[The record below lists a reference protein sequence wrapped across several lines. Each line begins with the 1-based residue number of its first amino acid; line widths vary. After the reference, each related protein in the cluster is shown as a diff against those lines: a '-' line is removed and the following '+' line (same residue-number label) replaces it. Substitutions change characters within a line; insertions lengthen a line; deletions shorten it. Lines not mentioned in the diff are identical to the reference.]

1 MAEIINTER
10 LPFPLAKPNEDTY
23 VTKADQIGYGEGSAA
38 DAIDEV
44 KEITDSQRQKE
55 TDAYYVCDSNGNVV
69 AKIDN
74 KGLTTVG
81 VKSGKMSDIQ
91 SDKLHICDSNGNVV
105 AEFNQSGLDL
115 LGLRLLVNGELVDIL
130 TLIGSGGGGTG
141 NAINEWE
148 GKTIAFYGDSVTAI
162 CNGDFQAPYTSTQ
175 ITNSWGTRVANH
187 LKFSKCYGRG
197 IGGQRFSWNNDSGSV
212 SWLRPDGTYI
222 GRNDN
227 FTYDNFDGTSY
238 PQGVTAAME
247 LAGTA
252 IRVRGCGCS
261 WLRITTTFPQ
271 SIKDNIH
278 VVSVMYHNDAGA
290 ANTDAEW
297 VANDTTDAEWAA
309 SSYYSTYGGDYNIN
323 TIKGGIASIIM
334 KLQAWMPNAIII
346 LCTPISGNGTT
357 GQLNPSLTTDN
368 NMRKLADM
376 VREMSRIMHIPC
388 IDVNCNDGINGLNRT
403 RYIQDTIHP
412 YLADGKK
419 MIARAIIGGLKTILP
434 NFD

>member
-162 CNGDFQAPYTSTQ
+162 CNGDFQAPYTSR
-175 ITNSWGTRVANH
+175 SEEH
-187 LKFSKCYGRG
+187 
-197 IGGQRFSWNNDSGSV
+197 
-212 SWLRPDGTYI
+212 
-222 GRNDN
+222 
-227 FTYDNFDGTSY
+227 TS
-238 PQGVTAAME
+238 E
-247 LAGTA
+247 L
-252 IRVRGCGCS
+252 
-261 WLRITTTFPQ
+261 Q
-271 SIKDNIH
+271 SL
-278 VVSVMYHNDAGA
+278 Y
-290 ANTDAEW
+290 
-297 VANDTTDAEWAA
+297 
-309 SSYYSTYGGDYNIN
+309 
-323 TIKGGIASIIM
+323 
-334 KLQAWMPNAIII
+334 
-346 LCTPISGNGTT
+346 
-357 GQLNPSLTTDN
+357 
-368 NMRKLADM
+368 
-376 VREMSRIMHIPC
+376 
-388 IDVNCNDGINGLNRT
+388 
-403 RYIQDTIHP
+403 
-412 YLADGKK
+412 
-419 MIARAIIGGLKTILP
+419 
-434 NFD
+434 